1 MLGDL
6 ESRILLKTLAFKLE
20 VVAEA
25 LVDTLSHTPA
35 DPEATTLQDTPGGV

>member
-6 ESRILLKTLAFKLE
+6 ETRILLKTLAFKLE

-25 LVDTLSHTPA
+25 LVHTFSNTPA